1 MRPLGPA
8 PPMPKSGENSLVR
21 TTQEDDPIVI
31 QPVSEMV
38 RSGLAVDTFFRIPSQ
53 DNALVRVLEEDLPE
67 NLVGRLHAKVGDLIL
82 VKNIIGPNTVIS
94 KSILDIA
101 GYVVKYDRNRLTISH
116 ENPLS
121 SHYEASECEY
131 RTSFWDDG
139 IGSSGRRK
147 YNLDHFNQFEVL
159 KEAEEEDAL
168 NWNEKARQT
177 LLGRLLVQIGDLVR
191 IRSGYLDIAGYVLES
206 DREEVALSYEN
217 PLTLYANSA
226 SNHFFRSDWTR
237 GIRTYNLRKFR
248 ECEVLQEAGK
258 DTSIKE
264 K

>member
-8 PPMPKSGENSLVR
+8 PPLPEPLVR
-21 TTQEDDPIVI
+21 TTQGDDLIVI
-31 QPVSEMV
+31 QPVSEMF
-38 RSGLAVDTFFRIPSQ
+38 RSELAVDAFFRIPPK
-53 DNALVRVLEEDLPE
+53 DDALMRVLEEDLPE

-82 VKNIIGPNTVIS
+82 VKKIIGLSVAGN

-121 SHYEASECEY
+121 THYEESECEY

-139 IGSSGRRK
+139 IGSSGKRK

-159 KEAEEEDAL
+159 KEAEEEDVTK
-168 NWNEKARQT
+168 WDEKARQN
-177 LLGRLLVQIGDLVR
+177 LLGRLLVQIGDLVI
-191 IRSGYLDIAGYVLES
+191 IRSGCLDIAGYVLES

-258 DTSIKE
+258 DTPIKE